1 MSTNITLQ
9 HQDAFDALTSGRFG
23 NFALFS
29 CFVDG
34 RPACAIVAVNHVG
47 GECRIEPLFVSV
59 TDAMSLTD
67 HDGREPGDESRT
79 AIF

>member
-29 CFVDG
+29 CRVDG
-34 RPACAIVAVNHVG
+34 QPACAIVAIDKDGDDH
-47 GECRIEPLFVSV
+47 RIEPLFVSV
-59 TDAMSLTD
+59 TDGMSLTD
-67 HDGREPGDESRT
+67 HDGRKPADES
-79 AIF
+79 